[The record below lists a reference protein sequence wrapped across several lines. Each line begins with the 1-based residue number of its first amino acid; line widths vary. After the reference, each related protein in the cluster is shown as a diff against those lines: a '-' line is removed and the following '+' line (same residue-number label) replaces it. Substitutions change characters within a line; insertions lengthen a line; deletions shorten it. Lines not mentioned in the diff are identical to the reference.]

1 MAARLIRGA
10 KKVALYAVGDSYV
23 TLQRFANLLL
33 KIGIVTYSGN
43 LNGDSVVATQIL
55 GPTDVAVIV
64 TYSGGLVNKFAHEI
78 QLLRSQGCKT
88 ILVTANAGVRESIA
102 GLECLL
108 LLPEGET
115 TRGSV
120 ATYYSQSSIRFALD
134 CVYGECF
141 AQGWQESMA
150 LRESFAKNDLYLRD

>member
-1 MAARLIRGA
+1 MAARPIRGD

-23 TLQRFANLLL
+23 TLQGFANLLL
-33 KIGIVTYSGN
+33 KIG
-43 LNGDSVVATQIL
+43 
-55 GPTDVAVIV
+55 IV

-134 CVYGECF
+134 CVCGECF

>member
-23 TLQRFANLLL
+23 TLQGFANLLL

-78 QLLRSQGCKT
+78 QLLRSQGRKT
-88 ILVTANAGVRESIA
+88 ILVTASAAYARASQASSACCSSQRVR
-102 GLECLL
+102 
-108 LLPEGET
+108 P
-115 TRGSV
+115 RV
-120 ATYYSQSSIRFALD
+120 A
-134 CVYGECF
+134 V
-141 AQGWQESMA
+141 WQPTIPNHQYDSH
-150 LRESFAKNDLYLRD
+150 